1 MCIKK
6 LVLFNLLWI
15 NILPLFAQ
23 NDSVQVKSKLF
34 AKQFV
39 LTIQSYNHAE
49 MLGNGMMSLK
59 MTEKYLELTNIPYLR
74 GDKKRV
80 VFSKKVSKYDNSIIQ
95 LSQLNLDTLKSFYY
109 NKRVMLTSGYECY
122 FKYKNKKNSKEIRM
136 HHYYLKLI
144 DEIIQLVN
152 LSLPT
157 EYQFNYLPADTEQEQ
172 ESM

>member
-23 NDSVQVKSKLF
+23 NDSIQAKNKLP
-34 AKQFV
+34 AKHFE
-39 LTIQSYNHAE
+39 LTILSFNHAE
-49 MLGNGMMSLK
+49 LLGNGIMSLK
-59 MTEKYLELTNIPYLR
+59 MTENYLELTNIPSLR
-74 GDKKRV
+74 QGKKRV
-80 VFSKKVSKYDNSIIQ
+80 VFSKKLSKYDNSIIQ

-109 NKRVMLTSGYECY
+109 NKRVMGTSGYECS
-122 FKYKNKKNSKEIRM
+122 FKYKNKTVSREIRM

-157 EYQFNYLPADTEQEQ
+157 EYQFTYLPADTEQE
-172 ESM
+172 SM

>member
-1 MCIKK
+1 MCVKK

-23 NDSVQVKSKLF
+23 NDSIQ
-34 AKQFV
+34 AKNRLSAKHFV
-39 LTIQSYNHAE
+39 LKISSFSHDE
-49 MLGNGMMSLK
+49 MLFKGTMSLK

-74 GDKKRV
+74 GEKKRV
-80 VFSKKVSKYDNSIIQ
+80 VFSKKLSKDDNSIIQ

-109 NKRVMLTSGYECY
+109 NKRVMGTSGYECS
-122 FKYKNKKNSKEIRM
+122 FKYKNKTVSKEIRM
-136 HHYYLKLI
+136 HHYYLNLI

-157 EYQFNYLPADTEQEQ
+157 EYQFSYLPAGTEQ